1 MIASQKG
8 STLIELLVV
17 VAIAGMLSFSL
28 ISFIVQT
35 TKGAGIITDQITSTQ
50 QVQNA
55 ARSISR
61 DVKLAANTNL
71 GNGTPSVDN
80 LTMQWTDEYQG
91 TNQEHII
98 QYYVSG
104 GELKRSYDGLVMTV
118 ARYISNME
126 FSRNSS
132 VITVDITS
140 TPDSVSGQ
148 SERGIYHV
156 VLRQE

>member
-1 MIASQKG
+1 MIANQKG

-17 VAIAGMLSFSL
+17 VAIAGMLAFSL